1 VGGTND
7 VLREMEEVKL
17 RNVEHLL
24 ELCDPRREWIFT
36 EEEEF
41 GRYWREVYEFVG
53 RITSSS

>member
-1 VGGTND
+1 
-7 VLREMEEVKL
+7 M

-24 ELCDPRREWIFT
+24 ELCDPKRDWIFK

-53 RITSSS
+53 KIASSS